1 MKDNLVQKSI
11 LALLPLALAAMGYLF
26 SSMVEVR
33 DQTRELSQKMSI
45 LIDMDNKIIPS
56 PDNAIA
62 RLALREEM
70 LLIRSELEKKIGII
84 EYRLDHDRSNQKNP

>member
-1 MKDNLVQKSI
+1 MSEGVIQKVI

-26 SSMVEVR
+26 TSMVEVR
-33 DQTRELSQKMSI
+33 DQTRTLSQKISI

-62 RLALREEM
+62 RLKIREEM
-70 LLIRSELEKKIGII
+70 LNIKSELEKKIGII
-84 EYRLDHDRSNQKNP
+84 EYRLDHDRPDQTNP

>member
-33 DQTRELSQKMSI
+33 DQTRTLSQKMSI

-62 RLALREEM
+62 RLKIREEM
-70 LLIRSELEKKIGII
+70 LQIKSELEKKIGII
-84 EYRLDHDRSNQKNP
+84 EYRLDHDRSDKTNP

>member
-1 MKDNLVQKSI
+1 MSENIVQKII

-26 SSMVEVR
+26 TSMVEVR
-33 DQTRELSQKMSI
+33 DETRTLTQKMSI
-45 LIDMDNKIIPS
+45 LIDMDNRIIPS

-70 LLIRSELEKKIGII
+70 LAIKSELEQRIGII
-84 EYRLDHDRSNQKNP
+84 EYRIDHDGRNQTNP